1 MYEFL
6 DVYIVTLNEG
16 VLQFYQT
23 GLISKVLESKEM
35 EYCNRLPTNTKVEA
49 PISKYNKHYEA
60 KRYRHNSDASV
71 IVIMLH
77 LTSSTRTDISYTVHQ
92 CA

>member
-6 DVYIVTLNEG
+6 DVYITTLNDG
-16 VLQFYQT
+16 LLQFYQT
-23 GLISKVLESKEM
+23 GLISKVLESTGM
-35 EYCNRLPTNTKVEA
+35 EYCNWFSTNTKVEA

-77 LTSSTRTDISYTVHQ
+77 LT
-92 CA
+92 